1 MLKIDRP
8 FELIEIVFD
17 VVFVVVIIIGMKVER
32 KLMPR
37 KIRSIM
43 VSMVVVKVKI
53 SACKE
58 GGQVSGIGGMY
69 FI

>member
-1 MLKIDRP
+1 MLKIDQP

-17 VVFVVVIIIGMKVER
+17 VVFVVVIIVGMKVAR
-32 KLMPR
+32 KLMPW
-37 KIRSIM
+37 KVRSIM
-43 VSMVVVKVKI
+43 VSMVIVKVKI

-58 GGQVSGIGGMY
+58 GGQVSGVGGMH